1 MLNILVTNINSS
13 EQSKY
18 YFGLVCTIAIS
29 IGLFLSIIQPG
40 YLLTDGGI
48 FSAIALK
55 DLNDGALYLDAWENK
70 PPAIFFLIELFFI
83 IIPHYVYA
91 LFILSFLAIISIG
104 ICLYYLIYTYINSF
118 FTSLFITCIALYF
131 TIKENTIGDGLYT
144 EIYGTLCI
152 LLSMVF
158 MEMYSYN
165 KKLKLSL
172 VSALFLG
179 LAPWFKEPF
188 FILCLPLL
196 VLYSKTL
203 LEKKRRIYFLLSALI
218 PAVCF
223 TILLLLKG
231 SFGSFIDMILY
242 NFQYL
247 NSEENTGFTLKINN
261 YYTVLISPLL
271 ALSLLVCLMVYKTII
286 DIRTRHNTILYLIL
300 FAISVYFVLVSPYN
314 FGHYYFPSFAL
325 FFIVISKIYQ
335 NYTLISGQNFKIP
348 LILILLYSMYKIDNI
363 EKPKFKYQIEV
374 YKPDKISSYLKNKK
388 EKTLFVEYVAAS
400 EYYVKSGLIY
410 PTYLPVGLP
419 VHFLENQSGIQNRNK
434 IEKELTTNRPDYI
447 ISTYTPSY
455 FTWKFS
461 KPLYNEELYEKIDS
475 IHESDKNV
483 IYLWEL
489 RENRP

>member
-1 MLNILVTNINSS
+1 MLNIFVTNINSS
-13 EQSKY
+13 EQSKF

-40 YLLTDGGI
+40 FLLTDGGI

-55 DLNDGALYLDAWENK
+55 DLNNGTLYIDAWENK

-83 IIPHYVYA
+83 LIPNNVYA
-91 LFILSFLAIISIG
+91 LFILALLAIISIG

-118 FTSLFITCIALYF
+118 FTSLFLTCIALYF

-158 MEMYSYN
+158 MEMYSKN
-165 KKLKLSL
+165 KKLKLHIL
-172 VSALFLG
+172 SAIFLG

-196 VLYSKTL
+196 VLYFKTL
-203 LEKKRRIYFLLSALI
+203 LDKKIRIYFLLSTLI

-223 TILLLLKG
+223 TIFLLLKG
-231 SFGSFIDMILY
+231 SFGAFIDMILY

-247 NSEENTGFTLKINN
+247 NSEENSTFTLKVNN
-261 YYTVLISPLL
+261 FYNVLISPLL
-271 ALSLLVCLMVYKTII
+271 ALTLLVCLMIYKTVI
-286 DIRTRHNTILYLIL
+286 DARTRYNTILFLIL

-314 FGHYYFPSFAL
+314 FGHYYFPSFVIY
-325 FFIVISKIYQ
+325 FVVISKIYQ
-335 NYTLISGQNFKIP
+335 NYTIISGQNFKIP
-348 LILILLYSMYKIDNI
+348 LILIILYSMYKIDNI
-363 EKPKFKYQIEV
+363 EKPKFKYQIDD
-374 YKPDKISSYLKNKK
+374 YKPDKISSYLKNKNG
-388 EKTLFVEYVAAS
+388 KTLFVEYVAVS
-400 EYYVKSGLIY
+400 EYYAKTGLIY

-419 VHFLENQSGIQNRNK
+419 VHFLENQNGIKNRNK
-434 IEKELTTNRPDYI
+434 IEKELTTKRPDYI

-475 IHESDKNV
+475 INETDKNV

-489 RENRP
+489 RE

>member
-1 MLNILVTNINSS
+1 MLNIFVTNINSS
-13 EQSKY
+13 EQSKF

-55 DLNDGALYLDAWENK
+55 DLNNGTLYIDSWENK

-83 IIPHYVYA
+83 LIPNNVYA
-91 LFILSFLAIISIG
+91 LFILALLAIISIG

-118 FTSLFITCIALYF
+118 FTSLFLTCIALYF

-158 MEMYSYN
+158 MEMYSKN
-165 KKLKLSL
+165 KNIKLNILS
-172 VSALFLG
+172 AIFLG

-196 VLYSKTL
+196 VLYFKTL
-203 LEKKRRIYFLLSALI
+203 LDKKIRIYFLLSTLI
-218 PAVCF
+218 PAICF
-223 TILLLLKG
+223 IILLLFKG
-231 SFGSFIDMILY
+231 SFGAFIDMILY

-247 NSEENTGFTLKINN
+247 NSEENSTFTLKVNN
-261 YYTVLISPLL
+261 FYDVIISPLL
-271 ALSLLVCLMVYKTII
+271 ALTLLVCLMIYKTII
-286 DIRTRHNTILYLIL
+286 DTRTRYNTILYLIL

-314 FGHYYFPSFAL
+314 FGHYYFPSFVI
-325 FFIVISKIYQ
+325 FFVVISKIYQ
-335 NYTLISGQNFKIP
+335 NYTIISGQNFKIP

-363 EKPKFKYQIEV
+363 KKPKFKYQIEV
-374 YKPDKISSYLKNKK
+374 YKPDKISSFLKNKFG
-388 EKTLFVEYVAAS
+388 KTLFVEYVAAS
-400 EYYVKSGLIY
+400 EYYVKTGLIY

-419 VHFLENQSGIQNRNK
+419 VHFLENQNGIQNRNK
-434 IEKELTTNRPDYI
+434 IEKELTTKRPDYI

-475 IHESDKNV
+475 INETDKNV

-489 RENRP
+489 RE